1 MAPDRSQHH
10 SPLTAIFAT
19 DIVTVFVFR
28 PMFGGMDS
36 ELKAA
41 FGASSEPTLSYTAK
55 STGATLESQ
64 LGPEGGESAGYTSM
78 ALSLGNM
85 VNNSMQQCDAAEDL
99 SKYNNMQKFMT
110 SALCKSDQQSNNMN
124 ATGTIA
130 NITDEDLLTPDSGGG
145 QHRYQNHCGFD
156 GGAVDV
162 RPYAVALY
170 DFVPQFEN
178 ELGLRKGDVV
188 WLLQHVDADWVE
200 GELDGERGILP
211 AAYISIVV
219 DILAKPALAELE
231 VLLCDSFYL
240 VAGHSYRVVFSF
252 AGERPGDL
260 AVCQGELVTVVSH
273 SDQHWCSVMN
283 SRSHESY
290 FILSF
295 PPRMQLG
302 ALYYSRKPFIIDNLS
317 D

>member
-1 MAPDRSQHH
+1 
-10 SPLTAIFAT
+10 
-19 DIVTVFVFR
+19 
-28 PMFGGMDS
+28 MFGGMDS

-41 FGASSEPTLSYTAK
+41 FGASSEPPLSYTAK

-110 SALCKSDQQSNNMN
+110 SALCKNDQQSNNIN
-124 ATGTIA
+124 ATGTTIA

-240 VAGHSYRVVFSF
+240 VAGLSYRVVFSF
-252 AGERPGDL
+252 AGERAGDL

-283 SRSHESY
+283 SRSHQSY
-290 FILSF
+290 FISCF
-295 PPRMQLG
+295 PLDCITVNSVVH
-302 ALYYSRKPFIIDNLS
+302 YSWNLFIIDNLS